1 MASPQRRRAR
11 QPTQVTIF
19 VKGQRSRPIFNN
31 ARVLQSGSQAKH
43 MPLKIAN
50 RRLKSTLLLSLTW
63 LLLGT
68 PDMAISQPVLT
79 PDTTPD
85 TTRPENAP
93 VGAPLPETHTQAMA
107 DTIEALESPLF
118 KPFIERYILDELKST
133 REAMAAL
140 RVELSREVVDREHSA
155 TSKALSYASDTVTYF
170 FYLIAGVSSILVIIG
185 WNSLRDIR
193 ERVVTVAEAEVNK
206 LVKEYESR
214 LQAFERVLSQK
225 TEAIEENKEQIER
238 TQEIHALWMRAG
250 LENAPSTKLA
260 LYDNILEIDPQNY
273 EALTYK
279 ADAVL
284 QMDEPQWAIS
294 LCQQALALDPDYSH
308 AFYQLACAST
318 QLEKHEEAIFYLGEA
333 LKRSEALRHL
343 IETDTVLEPL
353 REMKAYHELMDAPII
368 GLEVGLESS
377 GVSDAISNIKNNSGK
392 DHGKS

>member
-1 MASPQRRRAR
+1 MSLAR
-11 QPTQVTIF
+11 EN
-19 VKGQRSRPIFNN
+19 K
-31 ARVLQSGSQAKH
+31 
-43 MPLKIAN
+43 
-50 RRLKSTLLLSLTW
+50 RLKLSFLMGCLCLLFSWSTTVKSQDKSAQETKQISPHKNTDAKPS
-63 LLLGT
+63 T
-68 PDMAISQPVLT
+68 P
-79 PDTTPD
+79 TTGSA
-85 TTRPENAP
+85 RPKNAP
-93 VGAPLPETHTQAMA
+93 VGATLPPEHAQAMA
-107 DTIEALESPLF
+107 TTINQLEEPLF
-118 KPFIERYILDELKST
+118 KPFIERYILDELKNT

-140 RVELSREVVDREHSA
+140 RVELNREVVDREHSA

-214 LQAFERVLSQK
+214 LQAFERVLTQK
-225 TEAIEENKEQIER
+225 TEAIDENKEQIER

-318 QLEKHEEAIFYLGEA
+318 QLEKYEEAIFYLGEA

-343 IETDTVLEPL
+343 IETDAALEPL
-353 REMKAYHELMDAPII
+353 REMKAYQELMDAPIV
-368 GLEVGLESS
+368 GMEVNLESPTTT
-377 GVSDAISNIKNNSGK
+377 DIHNEK
-392 DHGKS
+392 DQTDG